1 MCDCVRGIN
10 LVKIFEMVLDIKN
23 QINVLSHTFFIS
35 SLVITYHFPFIHI
48 CINISFATTLI
59 SSLNLSIFFLA
70 AGKAKEIVHKTR
82 EETIYSSLV
91 YSFYLILYPFPSLP
105 PIYFILRRPYIALIF

>member
-48 CINISFATTLI
+48 CINIYFATTLN
-59 SSLNLSIFFLA
+59 SSMNLLNFFLQLV
-70 AGKAKEIVHKTR
+70 KRKKSFTRLKKKTF
-82 EETIYSSLV
+82 IPPLFF
-91 YSFYLILYPFPSLP
+91 SFYLILYPFPSLRP
-105 PIYFILRRPYIALIF
+105 LILFSADLI